1 MTFEETERGRRIGAA
16 LLTVCLAASATV
28 SGCSRPEENPRSAEA
43 TSEQQA
49 KDVGKASD
57 FDLNAALRNVINE
70 VESEYKEY
78 DIQAGVAVADSAGV
92 VQAGLPGEEPT
103 WSTVKVPIAIAA
115 LRDGASPDL
124 VDLAIKESDND
135 AAYALWSHVQ
145 WNEGDASSALKELLG
160 DYGSTGELEE
170 PFGYSRW
177 LLKDQAVFGSHLPCI
192 PEAEYVYEAMDEI
205 VAWQDNGLDK
215 LPNTRAKGGWGL
227 SEEDNGYTHRQ
238 VGVRDTGN
246 GGSIGLAIE
255 VTMPGASAEKA
266 IPALNV
272 LAAGVDRAVTE
283 ALDGGALTP
292 VKECE
297 LKSET
302 SASATTS
309 GTATVGGSAATSST
323 AATSSSASTR
333 RTATSG
339 APTSSTSARST
350 VTTTPTRTSTPRFGS

>member
-1 MTFEETERGRRIGAA
+1 MTFSRKERGRLGAV
-16 LLTVCLAASATV
+16 LLAVGLATSATV
-28 SGCSRPEENPRSAEA
+28 SGCSKPDEGPQSAEA
-43 TSEQQA
+43 TSEQDAKGSDQA
-49 KDVGKASD
+49 SNY
-57 FDLNAALRNVINE
+57 DLKVALRNVINE

-78 DIQAGVAVADSAGV
+78 DIKAGIAVADSAGV
-92 VQAGLPGEEPT
+92 VQAGVPGEEPT

-145 WNEGDASSALKELLG
+145 WNEGDASSALKDLLD

-192 PEAEYVYEAMDEI
+192 PEAEYVYDAMDEI
-205 VAWQDNGLDK
+205 VEWQDNGLDK

-238 VGVRDTGN
+238 VGVRDAGSD
-246 GGSIGLAIE
+246 GSIGLAIE
-255 VTMPGASAEKA
+255 ATMPGESAEMA

-272 LAAGVDRAVTE
+272 LAAGVDRSVTE
-283 ALDGGALTP
+283 ALDAGALTP

-297 LKSET
+297 PKST
-302 SASATTS
+302 ASASATAS
-309 GTATVGGSAATSST
+309 ATATV
-323 AATSSSASTR
+323 SSSASTR
-333 RTATSG
+333 DTATS
-339 APTSSTSARST
+339 SA
-350 VTTTPTRTSTPRFGS
+350 TRTSTQRFGS

>member
-1 MTFEETERGRRIGAA
+1 MTFEGTERGRRLGAA
-16 LLTVCLAASATV
+16 LLTVCLATGATV
-28 SGCSRPEENPRSAEA
+28 SGCSKPAENSQSAEV
-43 TSEQQA
+43 TSVRGA
-49 KDVGKASD
+49 KGSDQASD
-57 FDLNAALRNVINE
+57 YDLKAALRNVINE

-78 DIQAGVAVADSAGV
+78 DIQAGVAVADSTDV

-145 WNEGDASSALKELLG
+145 WNEGDASSALKELLD

-177 LLKDQAVFGSHLPCI
+177 LLKDQAVFGSQLPCI
-192 PEAEYVYEAMDEI
+192 PEAEYVYDAMDEI

-255 VTMPGASAEKA
+255 VTMPGESADKA

-283 ALDGGALTP
+283 ALEGGALTA
-292 VKECE
+292 VKDCE
-297 LKSET
+297 PKVET
-302 SASATTS
+302 SASVTTS
-309 GTATVGGSAATSST
+309 STATVGGSAATT
-323 AATSSSASTR
+323 SSASIR

-339 APTSSTSARST
+339 VPTSSTSARST
-350 VTTTPTRTSTPRFGS
+350 ATSTPTRTSTPRFGS

>member
-1 MTFEETERGRRIGAA
+1 MTFEGTERGRRLGAA
-16 LLTVCLAASATV
+16 LLTVCLATGATV
-28 SGCSRPEENPRSAEA
+28 SGCSKPAENSQSAEV
-43 TSEQQA
+43 TSVQGA
-49 KDVGKASD
+49 KGSDQASD
-57 FDLNAALRNVINE
+57 YDLKAALRNVINE

-78 DIQAGVAVADSAGV
+78 DIQAGVAAADSTDV

-145 WNEGDASSALKELLG
+145 WNEGDASSALKDLLD

-192 PEAEYVYEAMDEI
+192 PEAEYVYDAMDEI
-205 VAWQDNGLDK
+205 VEWQDNGLDK

-238 VGVRDTGN
+238 VGVRDAGSD
-246 GGSIGLAIE
+246 GSIGLAIE
-255 VTMPGASAEKA
+255 VTMPGESAEKA

-272 LAAGVDRAVTE
+272 LAAGVDRSVTE
-283 ALDGGALTP
+283 ALDAGALTP

-297 LKSET
+297 PKST
-302 SASATTS
+302 ASASATTS
-309 GTATVGGSAATSST
+309 ATATV
-323 AATSSSASTR
+323 SSSASTR
-333 RTATSG
+333 DTATS
-339 APTSSTSARST
+339 S
-350 VTTTPTRTSTPRFGS
+350 PTRASTQRFGS

>member
-1 MTFEETERGRRIGAA
+1 MTFEGTERGRRLGAA
-16 LLTVCLAASATV
+16 LLTVCLATGATV
-28 SGCSRPEENPRSAEA
+28 SGCSKPAENSQSAEV
-43 TSEQQA
+43 TSARGA
-49 KDVGKASD
+49 KGSDQASD
-57 FDLNAALRNVINE
+57 YDLKAALRNVISE
-70 VESEYKEY
+70 VENEYQEY
-78 DIQAGVAVADSAGV
+78 DIQAGVAVADSTDV

-145 WNEGDASSALKELLG
+145 WNEGDASSALKELLD

-177 LLKDQAVFGSHLPCI
+177 LLKDQAVFGSQLPCI
-192 PEAEYVYEAMDEI
+192 PEAEYVYDAMDEI

-255 VTMPGASAEKA
+255 VTMPGESADKA

-283 ALDGGALTP
+283 ALEGGALTP
-292 VKECE
+292 VKDCE
-297 LKSET
+297 PKVET
-302 SASATTS
+302 SASVTTS
-309 GTATVGGSAATSST
+309 STATVGGSAATT
-323 AATSSSASTR
+323 SSASTR

-339 APTSSTSARST
+339 VPTSSTSARST
-350 VTTTPTRTSTPRFGS
+350 ATSTPTRTSTPRFGS

>member
-1 MTFEETERGRRIGAA
+1 MTFEGTERGRRIGSV
-16 LLTVCLAASATV
+16 LLTVCLAASATA
-28 SGCSRPEENPRSAEA
+28 SGCSKPDENPRSVEE
-43 TSEQQA
+43 TSEQGA
-49 KDVGKASD
+49 KGAGQASD
-57 FDLNAALRNVINE
+57 YDLNAALRNVINE

-78 DIQAGVAVADSAGV
+78 DIRAGVAVADNAGV
-92 VQAGLPGEEPT
+92 VQSGLPGEEPT
-103 WSTVKVPIAIAA
+103 WSTVKIPIAIAA

-272 LAAGVDRAVTE
+272 LAAGVDRAVAE

-292 VKECE
+292 VKDCE
-297 LKSET
+297 PKVET
-302 SASATTS
+302 SASATTNS
-309 GTATVGGSAATSST
+309 TATVGGSAATT
-323 AATSSSASTR
+323 SSASTR
-333 RTATSG
+333 GTATSG
-339 APTSSTSARST
+339 APTSSASARST
-350 VTTTPTRTSTPRFGS
+350 VMSTLTRTSTPRFGS

>member
-1 MTFEETERGRRIGAA
+1 MTFEGTERGRRRGAA
-16 LLTVCLAASATV
+16 LLTVCLAASATA
-28 SGCSRPEENPRSAEA
+28 SGCSRPDENPRSVEE
-43 TSEQQA
+43 TSAQGA
-49 KDVGKASD
+49 KGAGQASD
-57 FDLNAALRNVINE
+57 YDLNAALRNVINE

-145 WNEGDASSALKELLG
+145 WDEGDASSALKELLG

-238 VGVRDTGN
+238 VGVRDTN
-246 GGSIGLAIE
+246 GGSVGLAIE
-255 VTMPGASAEKA
+255 VTMPGESADKA
-266 IPALNV
+266 ISALNV
-272 LAAGVDRAVTE
+272 LASGVDRSVTD
-283 ALDGGALTP
+283 ALDAGALTP
-292 VKECE
+292 VKDCE
-297 LKSET
+297 PKVET
-302 SASATTS
+302 SASVTTS
-309 GTATVGGSAATSST
+309 STATVGGSAATT
-323 AATSSSASTR
+323 SSASTR

-339 APTSSTSARST
+339 VPTSSTSARST
-350 VTTTPTRTSTPRFGS
+350 ATSTPTRTSTPRFGS

>member
-1 MTFEETERGRRIGAA
+1 MTFEGTERGRRLGAA
-16 LLTVCLAASATV
+16 LLTVCLATGATV
-28 SGCSRPEENPRSAEA
+28 SGCSKPAENSQSAEV
-43 TSEQQA
+43 TSVRGA
-49 KDVGKASD
+49 KGSDQASD
-57 FDLNAALRNVINE
+57 YDLKAALRNVISE
-70 VESEYKEY
+70 VENEYQEY
-78 DIQAGVAVADSAGV
+78 DIQAGVAVADSTDV

-145 WNEGDASSALKELLG
+145 WNEGDASSALKELLD

-177 LLKDQAVFGSHLPCI
+177 LLKDQAVFGSQLPCI
-192 PEAEYVYEAMDEI
+192 PEAEYVYDAMDEI
-205 VAWQDNGLDK
+205 VAWQDNGLDN

-255 VTMPGASAEKA
+255 VTMPGESADKA

-283 ALDGGALTP
+283 ALEGGALTP
-292 VKECE
+292 VKDCE
-297 LKSET
+297 PKVET
-302 SASATTS
+302 SASVTTNS
-309 GTATVGGSAATSST
+309 TATVGGSAATT
-323 AATSSSASTR
+323 SSASTR

-339 APTSSTSARST
+339 VPTSSTSARST
-350 VTTTPTRTSTPRFGS
+350 ATSTPTRTSTPRFGS